1 MNYNRKIMRL
11 ELSAEKALNGGYYYA
26 ELLLPAA
33 DYEIK
38 DAMQRTRAG
47 GRENTV
53 EVSILECDI
62 LPDLQ
67 DIRLDTFSL
76 DELNFLAKRLASLPD
91 EELPVFYAVTE
102 QIFNDADENPVSIKD
117 LINCTYGL
125 DTVPVAHNVSNLS
138 ELGRFAFENELLSD
152 LEGIPESAVPFLNAE
167 QIGRVQQKNDN
178 GVFEGRLYIPTV
190 HYDRPEIYDG
200 VTLPEEEPENAAF
213 LLKVGAYPKS
223 AFFDEDP
230 ALHDLCL
237 PADSD
242 ELFNVTAKCGEP
254 EINLCFCYEFYSS
267 IPQITSDMF
276 DSMEE
281 IDELN
286 TLAQRIAAM
295 SESEQTKFKAV
306 LDAENTASIHD
317 ALNAAQNLWRYE
329 FTAEPDTADAFFK
342 KYILENTSTEFD
354 SRWLENLLPR
364 NEADKLLGRI
374 GAAVTDYGV
383 ISARNG
389 HLFKPVP
396 YDEPEAKELKTQ
408 AMTEEKLDVIEILDR
423 RALFSNGRLM
433 PEQIPE
439 GLYAYDLRHSDD
451 GGRFCSIEPKVG
463 VNHGGTVLMR
473 DILDFGESGYIP
485 LDEDTEPNFLGET
498 RQYRSLPRKKP
509 RTKPCRW
516 EVCNM
521 SISTVTT
528 DDLRHMNGK
537 EGLVLQG
544 CGGDPQEWLDG
555 INELLTDEG
564 ILKDGSKFENISVFQ
579 NGSLTNIL
587 FPFEDGVEIDMG
599 KLAMW
604 RLHSHEQFGG
614 TWLSDYVPNRLG
626 GFITEHEPDKIK
638 PDCRLIGEDGN
649 IFNLMGLAA
658 RTLRHN
664 GLAEQATEMAGRIHE
679 CGSYDEALCI
689 IGEYVNITGSEE
701 SEDEDEG
708 MGMRL

>member
-26 ELLLPAA
+26 ELLLPAT
-33 DYEIK
+33 DYEVK
-38 DAMQRTRAG
+38 DAMQRTRAV

-62 LPDLQ
+62 LPELQ

-76 DELNFLAKRLASLPD
+76 DELNFLAKRLVSLTD
-91 EELPVFYAVTE
+91 EEMPVFYAVTDE
-102 QIFNDADENPVSIKD
+102 VFRAADNDGLVSIKD

-125 DTVPVAHNVSNLS
+125 DTVPIASGIS
-138 ELGRFAFENELLSD
+138 GPEALGRFAIENGLLSD
-152 LEGIPESAVPFLNAE
+152 IDDIPESAIPFLNAE
-167 QIGRVQQKNDN
+167 QIGRVQQKNDK
-178 GVFEGRLYIPTV
+178 GVFAGNYYIPTV
-190 HYDRPEIYDG
+190 HYERPEVYDG
-200 VTLPEEEPENAAF
+200 VTLPEEEPKSAAF

-223 AFFDEDP
+223 TFSNEDP

-237 PADSD
+237 PADSN
-242 ELFNVTAKCGEP
+242 ELFNVTDKCGEP

-306 LDAENTASIHD
+306 LNAEDTATLKG
-317 ALNAAQNLWRYE
+317 ALDIAQNLWLYE

-342 KYILENTSTEFD
+342 KYIFENTSTEFD

-364 NEADKLLGRI
+364 NEADKLLGRL

-408 AMTEEKLDVIEILDR
+408 AMTDEKLDVIEILDR
-423 RALFSNGRLM
+423 KALFSNGRLM

-451 GGRFCSIEPKVG
+451 GDRFCSIEPKVG

-498 RQYRSLPRKKP
+498 
-509 RTKPCRW
+509 
-516 EVCNM
+516 M
-521 SISTVTT
+521 TVS
-528 DDLRHMNGK
+528 
-537 EGLVLQG
+537 E
-544 CGGDPQEWLDG
+544 
-555 INELLTDEG
+555 
-564 ILKDGSKFENISVFQ
+564 F
-579 NGSLTNIL
+579 
-587 FPFEDGVEIDMG
+587 
-599 KLAMW
+599 
-604 RLHSHEQFGG
+604 
-614 TWLSDYVPNRLG
+614 
-626 GFITEHEPDKIK
+626 
-638 PDCRLIGEDGN
+638 
-649 IFNLMGLAA
+649 
-658 RTLRHN
+658 
-664 GLAEQATEMAGRIHE
+664 AEEEAQ
-679 CGSYDEALCI
+679 DEAMQM
-689 IGEYVNITGSEE
+689 G
-701 SEDEDEG
+701 G
-708 MGMRL
+708 M

>member
-1 MNYNRKIMRL
+1 MTYNRKIMRL

-62 LPDLQ
+62 LPELQ

-76 DELNFLAKRLASLPD
+76 DELNFFAKRLTSLTD
-91 EELPVFYAVTE
+91 EELPVFYAVTDE
-102 QIFNDADENPVSIKD
+102 VFRAADNDELVSIKD
-117 LINCTYGL
+117 LINSTYGL
-125 DTVPVAHNVSNLS
+125 DTVPVAHNVSNLA

-152 LEGIPESAVPFLNAE
+152 LDGIPESAVPFLNAE
-167 QIGRVQQKNDN
+167 QIGRVQQKNDS

-200 VTLPEEEPENAAF
+200 VTLPDEEPETSDFAIRLLVSGTPEHIKGDPVDRAIWLDLPMASDILANYAAAF
-213 LLKVGAYPKS
+213 N
-223 AFFDEDP
+223 E
-230 ALHDLCL
+230 
-237 PADSD
+237 ADIGDCVYYDFES
-242 ELFNVTAKCGEP
+242 V
-254 EINLCFCYEFYSS
+254 
-267 IPQITSDMF
+267 IPQITSEMF
-276 DSMEE
+276 GSMSDVQALNKLAAE
-281 IDELN
+281 IS
-286 TLAQRIAAM
+286 IM
-295 SESEQTKFKAV
+295 SEAEQVKFKAI

-317 ALNAAQNLWRYE
+317 ALNVTQNLWRYE

-389 HLFKPVP
+389 HLFEPVP

-408 AMTEEKLDVIEILDR
+408 AMTDEKLDVIEILDR
-423 RALFSNGRLM
+423 KALFSNGRLM

-451 GGRFCSIEPKVG
+451 GDRFCSIEPKVG

-485 LDEDTEPNFLGET
+485 LDEDTAPNFLGET
-498 RQYRSLPRKKP
+498 
-509 RTKPCRW
+509 
-516 EVCNM
+516 M
-521 SISTVTT
+521 TVS
-528 DDLRHMNGK
+528 
-537 EGLVLQG
+537 E
-544 CGGDPQEWLDG
+544 
-555 INELLTDEG
+555 
-564 ILKDGSKFENISVFQ
+564 F
-579 NGSLTNIL
+579 
-587 FPFEDGVEIDMG
+587 
-599 KLAMW
+599 
-604 RLHSHEQFGG
+604 
-614 TWLSDYVPNRLG
+614 
-626 GFITEHEPDKIK
+626 
-638 PDCRLIGEDGN
+638 
-649 IFNLMGLAA
+649 
-658 RTLRHN
+658 
-664 GLAEQATEMAGRIHE
+664 AEEEAQ
-679 CGSYDEALCI
+679 DEAMQM
-689 IGEYVNITGSEE
+689 G
-701 SEDEDEG
+701 G
-708 MGMRL
+708 M

>member
-33 DYEIK
+33 DYELK
-38 DAMQRTRAG
+38 DAMQRTRAV

-62 LPDLQ
+62 LPEMQ

-76 DELNFLAKRLASLPD
+76 DELNFLAKRLVSLTD
-91 EELPVFYAVTE
+91 EEMPVFYAVTDE
-102 QIFNDADENPVSIKD
+102 VFRAADNDGLVSIKD

-152 LEGIPESAVPFLNAE
+152 IDDIPESAIPFLNGE
-167 QIGRVQQKNDN
+167 QIGRVQQKNDK
-178 GVFEGRLYIPTV
+178 GVFAGNYYIPTV
-190 HYDRPEIYDG
+190 HYERPEMYDG

-223 AFFDEDP
+223 TFSDEDP

-242 ELFNVTAKCGEP
+242 ELFNVTDKCGEP

-267 IPQITSDMF
+267 IPQITSDIF

-295 SESEQTKFKAV
+295 SESEQAKFKAV
-306 LDAENTASIHD
+306 LNAEDTATLKG
-317 ALNAAQNLWRYE
+317 ALDIAQNLWRYE

-364 NEADKLLGRI
+364 NEADKLLSRI

-383 ISARNG
+383 VSARNG

-408 AMTEEKLDVIEILDR
+408 APTDEKLEVIEILDR
-423 RALFSNGRLM
+423 KALFSNGRLL

-451 GGRFCSIEPKVG
+451 GDRFCSIEPKVG

-498 RQYRSLPRKKP
+498 
-509 RTKPCRW
+509 
-516 EVCNM
+516 M
-521 SISTVTT
+521 TVS
-528 DDLRHMNGK
+528 
-537 EGLVLQG
+537 E
-544 CGGDPQEWLDG
+544 
-555 INELLTDEG
+555 
-564 ILKDGSKFENISVFQ
+564 F
-579 NGSLTNIL
+579 
-587 FPFEDGVEIDMG
+587 
-599 KLAMW
+599 
-604 RLHSHEQFGG
+604 
-614 TWLSDYVPNRLG
+614 
-626 GFITEHEPDKIK
+626 
-638 PDCRLIGEDGN
+638 
-649 IFNLMGLAA
+649 
-658 RTLRHN
+658 
-664 GLAEQATEMAGRIHE
+664 AEEEAQ
-679 CGSYDEALCI
+679 DEAMQM
-689 IGEYVNITGSEE
+689 G
-701 SEDEDEG
+701 G
-708 MGMRL
+708 M

>member
-62 LPDLQ
+62 LPEMQ

-91 EELPVFYAVTE
+91 AELPVFYAVTE

-125 DTVPVAHNVSNLS
+125 DTVPVAHNVSNLA

-178 GVFEGRLYIPTV
+178 GVFEGNLYIPTV

-200 VTLPEEEPENAAF
+200 KNLPEEEAENSVF
-213 LLKVGAYPKS
+213 LLKVGSYPKHSFS
-223 AFFDEDP
+223 AGTP
-230 ALHDLCL
+230 ALYDLRL

-242 ELFNVTAKCGEP
+242 KLFNITRACGEP

-267 IPQITSDMF
+267 VPQITSDIF
-276 DSMEE
+276 ESMEE

-286 TLAQRIAAM
+286 SLAQRITRM
-295 SESEQTKFKAV
+295 SEAEQVKFKAI
-306 LDAENTASIHD
+306 LDTENTASIQD

-354 SRWLENLLPR
+354 SRWLENLIPR
-364 NEADKLLGRI
+364 NDADKLLGRI
-374 GAAVTDYGV
+374 GATLTDYGV
-383 ISARNG
+383 ISARNC

-408 AMTEEKLDVIEILDR
+408 AMTEEKLDVIEVLDR

-451 GGRFCSIEPKVG
+451 GDRFCSIEPKVG

-485 LDEDTEPNFLGET
+485 LDEYTEPNFLGET
-498 RQYRSLPRKKP
+498 MTASEFAEEEIQDES
-509 RTKPCRW
+509 
-516 EVCNM
+516 M
-521 SISTVTT
+521 Q
-528 DDLRHMNGK
+528 M
-537 EGLVLQG
+537 
-544 CGGDPQEWLDG
+544 GG
-555 INELLTDEG
+555 
-564 ILKDGSKFENISVFQ
+564 
-579 NGSLTNIL
+579 
-587 FPFEDGVEIDMG
+587 M
-599 KLAMW
+599 
-604 RLHSHEQFGG
+604 
-614 TWLSDYVPNRLG
+614 
-626 GFITEHEPDKIK
+626 
-638 PDCRLIGEDGN
+638 
-649 IFNLMGLAA
+649 
-658 RTLRHN
+658 
-664 GLAEQATEMAGRIHE
+664 
-679 CGSYDEALCI
+679 
-689 IGEYVNITGSEE
+689 
-701 SEDEDEG
+701 
-708 MGMRL
+708 

>member
-62 LPDLQ
+62 LPYLQ

-76 DELNFLAKRLASLPD
+76 DELNFFAKRLASLPD

-125 DTVPVAHNVSNLS
+125 DAVPVAHNVSNLA

-178 GVFEGRLYIPTV
+178 GVFEGNLYIPTV
-190 HYDRPEIYDG
+190 HYDRSEIYDG
-200 VTLPEEEPENAAF
+200 KSLPEEEAENSVF
-213 LLKVGAYPKS
+213 LLKVGSYPKHSFS
-223 AFFDEDP
+223 AGTP
-230 ALHDLCL
+230 ALYDLRL

-242 ELFNVTAKCGEP
+242 KLFNITRACGEP

-267 IPQITSDMF
+267 VPQITSDIF
-276 DSMEE
+276 ESMEE

-286 TLAQRIAAM
+286 SLAQRITRM
-295 SESEQTKFKAV
+295 SEAEQVKFKAI
-306 LDAENTASIHD
+306 LDTENTASIQD

-354 SRWLENLLPR
+354 SRWLENLIPR

-389 HLFKPVP
+389 HLFEPVP

-408 AMTEEKLDVIEILDR
+408 AMTEEKLDVIEVLDR

-451 GGRFCSIEPKVG
+451 GGRFCAIEPKVG

-473 DILDFGESGYIP
+473 DILDFGENGYIP

-498 RQYRSLPRKKP
+498 
-509 RTKPCRW
+509 
-516 EVCNM
+516 M
-521 SISTVTT
+521 TVSEFAEEEAQDET
-528 DDLRHMNGK
+528 M
-537 EGLVLQG
+537 QM
-544 CGGDPQEWLDG
+544 GG
-555 INELLTDEG
+555 
-564 ILKDGSKFENISVFQ
+564 
-579 NGSLTNIL
+579 
-587 FPFEDGVEIDMG
+587 M
-599 KLAMW
+599 
-604 RLHSHEQFGG
+604 
-614 TWLSDYVPNRLG
+614 
-626 GFITEHEPDKIK
+626 
-638 PDCRLIGEDGN
+638 
-649 IFNLMGLAA
+649 
-658 RTLRHN
+658 
-664 GLAEQATEMAGRIHE
+664 
-679 CGSYDEALCI
+679 
-689 IGEYVNITGSEE
+689 
-701 SEDEDEG
+701 
-708 MGMRL
+708 

>member
-38 DAMQRTRAG
+38 DTMQRTRAV

-62 LPDLQ
+62 LPELQ

-76 DELNFLAKRLASLPD
+76 DELNFLAKRLVSLTD
-91 EELPVFYAVTE
+91 EEMPVFYAVTDE
-102 QIFNDADENPVSIKD
+102 FFRAADNDGLVSIKD

-200 VTLPEEEPENAAF
+200 VTLPDEESESSDFAIRLLVSGTPEHIKGDPVDRAIWLDLPMASDILANYAAAF
-213 LLKVGAYPKS
+213 N
-223 AFFDEDP
+223 E
-230 ALHDLCL
+230 
-237 PADSD
+237 ADIGDCVYYDFES
-242 ELFNVTAKCGEP
+242 V
-254 EINLCFCYEFYSS
+254 
-267 IPQITSDMF
+267 IPQITPEMFGSMSDVQALNKLAA
-276 DSMEE
+276 E
-281 IDELN
+281 IS
-286 TLAQRIAAM
+286 IM

-306 LDAENTASIHD
+306 LNAEDTATLKG
-317 ALNAAQNLWRYE
+317 ALDIAQNLWRYE

-364 NEADKLLGRI
+364 NEADKLLGRL

-396 YDEPEAKELKTQ
+396 YDKPEAKELKTQ
-408 AMTEEKLDVIEILDR
+408 AMTAEKLDVIEVLDR

-451 GGRFCSIEPKVG
+451 GDRFCSIEPEVG

-473 DILDFGESGYIP
+473 DILDFGEIGYIP

-498 RQYRSLPRKKP
+498 
-509 RTKPCRW
+509 
-516 EVCNM
+516 M
-521 SISTVTT
+521 TVS
-528 DDLRHMNGK
+528 
-537 EGLVLQG
+537 E
-544 CGGDPQEWLDG
+544 
-555 INELLTDEG
+555 
-564 ILKDGSKFENISVFQ
+564 F
-579 NGSLTNIL
+579 
-587 FPFEDGVEIDMG
+587 
-599 KLAMW
+599 
-604 RLHSHEQFGG
+604 
-614 TWLSDYVPNRLG
+614 
-626 GFITEHEPDKIK
+626 
-638 PDCRLIGEDGN
+638 
-649 IFNLMGLAA
+649 
-658 RTLRHN
+658 
-664 GLAEQATEMAGRIHE
+664 AEEEAQ
-679 CGSYDEALCI
+679 DEAMQM
-689 IGEYVNITGSEE
+689 G
-701 SEDEDEG
+701 G
-708 MGMRL
+708 M

>member
-33 DYEIK
+33 DYELK
-38 DAMQRTRAG
+38 DAMQRTRAV

-62 LPDLQ
+62 LPKLQ

-76 DELNFLAKRLASLPD
+76 DELNFLAKRLASLPN

-102 QIFNDADENPVSIKD
+102 QIFGDADENENPVSIKD

-125 DTVPVAHNVSNLS
+125 DTVPVAHNVSNLA
-138 ELGRFAFENELLSD
+138 ELGRFAFENDLLSD

-167 QIGRVQQKNDN
+167 PIGRVQQKNDN
-178 GVFEGRLYIPTV
+178 GVFEGNLYIPTV

-200 VTLPEEEPENAAF
+200 KNLPEEEAENSVF
-213 LLKVGAYPKS
+213 LLKVGSYPKHSFS
-223 AFFDEDP
+223 AGTP
-230 ALHDLCL
+230 ALYDLRL

-242 ELFNVTAKCGEP
+242 KLFNITRACGEP

-267 IPQITSDMF
+267 VPQITSDIF
-276 DSMEE
+276 ESMEE

-286 TLAQRIAAM
+286 SLAQRITRM
-295 SESEQTKFKAV
+295 SEAEQVKFKAI
-306 LDAENTASIHD
+306 LDTENTESIQD

-383 ISARNG
+383 ISTRNG
-389 HLFKPVP
+389 HLFEPVP

-408 AMTEEKLDVIEILDR
+408 AMTEEKLDVIEVLDR

-451 GGRFCSIEPKVG
+451 GDRFCSIEPKVG

-473 DILDFGESGYIP
+473 DILDFGENGYIP

-498 RQYRSLPRKKP
+498 
-509 RTKPCRW
+509 
-516 EVCNM
+516 M
-521 SISTVTT
+521 TVS
-528 DDLRHMNGK
+528 
-537 EGLVLQG
+537 E
-544 CGGDPQEWLDG
+544 
-555 INELLTDEG
+555 
-564 ILKDGSKFENISVFQ
+564 F
-579 NGSLTNIL
+579 
-587 FPFEDGVEIDMG
+587 
-599 KLAMW
+599 
-604 RLHSHEQFGG
+604 
-614 TWLSDYVPNRLG
+614 
-626 GFITEHEPDKIK
+626 
-638 PDCRLIGEDGN
+638 
-649 IFNLMGLAA
+649 
-658 RTLRHN
+658 
-664 GLAEQATEMAGRIHE
+664 AEEEAQ
-679 CGSYDEALCI
+679 DEAMQM
-689 IGEYVNITGSEE
+689 G
-701 SEDEDEG
+701 G
-708 MGMRL
+708 M

>member
-1 MNYNRKIMRL
+1 MIYNRKIMRL
-11 ELSAEKALNGGYYYA
+11 ELSAENPVHGGYYYA

-33 DYEIK
+33 DYELK
-38 DAMQRTRAG
+38 DAMQRTRAV
-47 GRENTV
+47 GRESTV

-62 LPDLQ
+62 LPELQ

-76 DELNFLAKRLASLPD
+76 DELNFFAKRLGSLPN

-117 LINCTYGL
+117 LINCTYSL
-125 DTVPVAHNVSNLS
+125 DTVPVAHNVSNLA

-152 LEGIPESAVPFLNAE
+152 LDGIPESAVPFLNAE

-190 HYDRPEIYDG
+190 HYDRPEVYDG
-200 VTLPEEEPENAAF
+200 KSLPEEEAENSVF
-213 LLKVGAYPKS
+213 LLKVGSYPKHSFS
-223 AFFDEDP
+223 AGTP
-230 ALHDLCL
+230 ALYDLRL

-242 ELFNVTAKCGEP
+242 KLFNITRACGEP

-267 IPQITSDMF
+267 VPQITSDMF
-276 DSMEE
+276 ESMEE

-286 TLAQRIAAM
+286 SLAQRITRM
-295 SESEQTKFKAV
+295 SEAEQVKFKAV
-306 LDAENTASIHD
+306 LDAENTAIIHD
-317 ALNAAQNLWRYE
+317 ALNTAQNLWRYE

-374 GAAVTDYGV
+374 GATLTDYGV

-408 AMTEEKLDVIEILDR
+408 ALTEEKLDVIEVLDR

-451 GGRFCSIEPKVG
+451 GDRFCAIEPKVG
-463 VNHGGTVLMR
+463 VNHGGTILMR

-498 RQYRSLPRKKP
+498 
-509 RTKPCRW
+509 
-516 EVCNM
+516 M
-521 SISTVTT
+521 TVSEFAEEET
-528 DDLRHMNGK
+528 
-537 EGLVLQG
+537 Q
-544 CGGDPQEWLDG
+544 
-555 INELLTDEG
+555 DETM
-564 ILKDGSKFENISVFQ
+564 Q
-579 NGSLTNIL
+579 T
-587 FPFEDGVEIDMG
+587 
-599 KLAMW
+599 
-604 RLHSHEQFGG
+604 
-614 TWLSDYVPNRLG
+614 
-626 GFITEHEPDKIK
+626 
-638 PDCRLIGEDGN
+638 
-649 IFNLMGLAA
+649 
-658 RTLRHN
+658 
-664 GLAEQATEMAGRIHE
+664 
-679 CGSYDEALCI
+679 
-689 IGEYVNITGSEE
+689 
-701 SEDEDEG
+701 EG
-708 MGMRL
+708 MGMGL

>member
-1 MNYNRKIMRL
+1 MIYNRKIMRL

-62 LPDLQ
+62 LPEMQ

-117 LINCTYGL
+117 LINCTYSL

-190 HYDRPEIYDG
+190 HYERPEIYDG
-200 VTLPEEEPENAAF
+200 VTLPEEEPKNAAF

-223 AFFDEDP
+223 AFSDEDP

-242 ELFNVTAKCGEP
+242 ELFNVTDKCGEP
-254 EINLCFCYEFYSS
+254 EINLCFCYEFNSS

-286 TLAQRIAAM
+286 SLAQRITRM
-295 SESEQTKFKAV
+295 SEAEQVKFKAI
-306 LDAENTASIHD
+306 LDAENTASIQD
-317 ALNAAQNLWRYE
+317 ALDAAQNLWRYE
-329 FTAEPDTADAFFK
+329 FTAESHSADTFFK
-342 KYILENTSTEFD
+342 EYLSENTDTRFD
-354 SRWLENLLPR
+354 RKWFDRLYAQREGEQLLKR
-364 NEADKLLGRI
+364 LG
-374 GAAVTDYGV
+374 ATLTDYGV
-383 ISARNG
+383 VSARNG

-408 AMTEEKLDVIEILDR
+408 AMTEEKLDVIEVLDR

-451 GGRFCSIEPKVG
+451 GDRFCAIEPKVG

-485 LDEDTEPNFLGET
+485 LDEDTEPNFLGDEMTPSEFAEEEVQDET
-498 RQYRSLPRKKP
+498 MQ
-509 RTKPCRW
+509 
-516 EVCNM
+516 M
-521 SISTVTT
+521 
-528 DDLRHMNGK
+528 
-537 EGLVLQG
+537 
-544 CGGDPQEWLDG
+544 GG
-555 INELLTDEG
+555 
-564 ILKDGSKFENISVFQ
+564 
-579 NGSLTNIL
+579 
-587 FPFEDGVEIDMG
+587 M
-599 KLAMW
+599 
-604 RLHSHEQFGG
+604 
-614 TWLSDYVPNRLG
+614 
-626 GFITEHEPDKIK
+626 
-638 PDCRLIGEDGN
+638 
-649 IFNLMGLAA
+649 
-658 RTLRHN
+658 
-664 GLAEQATEMAGRIHE
+664 
-679 CGSYDEALCI
+679 
-689 IGEYVNITGSEE
+689 
-701 SEDEDEG
+701 
-708 MGMRL
+708 

>member
-1 MNYNRKIMRL
+1 MTYNRKIIRL

-38 DAMQRTRAG
+38 DAMQRVRAV

-62 LPDLQ
+62 LPELQ

-91 EELPVFYAVTE
+91 EELPVFYAVTDE
-102 QIFNDADENPVSIKD
+102 VFRAADNDGLVSIKD

-125 DTVPVAHNVSNLS
+125 DTVPIASGIS
-138 ELGRFAFENELLSD
+138 GPEALGRFAIENGLLSD
-152 LEGIPESAVPFLNAE
+152 IDDIPESAIPFLNAE
-167 QIGRVQQKNDN
+167 QIGRVQQKNDK
-178 GVFEGRLYIPTV
+178 GVFAGNYYIPTV
-190 HYDRPEIYDG
+190 HYERSEVYDG
-200 VTLPEEEPENAAF
+200 VTLPEEEPKNAVF

-223 AFFDEDP
+223 AFSDEDP

-242 ELFNVTAKCGEP
+242 ELFNVTDKCGEP

-306 LDAENTASIHD
+306 LDAENTTSIHD
-317 ALNAAQNLWRYE
+317 ALNVAQNLWRYE

-342 KYILENTSTEFD
+342 KYILENTSAEFD

-383 ISARNG
+383 ISVRNG
-389 HLFKPVP
+389 HLFEPVP
-396 YDEPEAKELKTQ
+396 YDEPEVKELKSQ
-408 AMTEEKLDVIEILDR
+408 AMTDEKLDVIEVLDR

-451 GGRFCSIEPKVG
+451 GDRFCSIEPKVG
-463 VNHGGTVLMR
+463 VNHGGTILMR

-485 LDEDTEPNFLGET
+485 LDEDTEPNFLGDEMTPSEFAEEEVQDET
-498 RQYRSLPRKKP
+498 
-509 RTKPCRW
+509 
-516 EVCNM
+516 
-521 SISTVTT
+521 
-528 DDLRHMNGK
+528 
-537 EGLVLQG
+537 LQM
-544 CGGDPQEWLDG
+544 GG
-555 INELLTDEG
+555 
-564 ILKDGSKFENISVFQ
+564 
-579 NGSLTNIL
+579 
-587 FPFEDGVEIDMG
+587 M
-599 KLAMW
+599 
-604 RLHSHEQFGG
+604 
-614 TWLSDYVPNRLG
+614 
-626 GFITEHEPDKIK
+626 
-638 PDCRLIGEDGN
+638 
-649 IFNLMGLAA
+649 
-658 RTLRHN
+658 
-664 GLAEQATEMAGRIHE
+664 
-679 CGSYDEALCI
+679 
-689 IGEYVNITGSEE
+689 
-701 SEDEDEG
+701 
-708 MGMRL
+708 

>member
-62 LPDLQ
+62 LPELQ

-76 DELNFLAKRLASLPD
+76 DELNFFAKRLASLPD

-117 LINCTYGL
+117 LINCTYSL
-125 DTVPVAHNVSNLS
+125 DTVPVAHNVSNLA

-167 QIGRVQQKNDN
+167 QIGRVQQKNDK
-178 GVFEGRLYIPTV
+178 GVFAGNYYIPTV
-190 HYDRPEIYDG
+190 HYERPEVYDG
-200 VTLPEEEPENAAF
+200 VTLPEEEPKNAAF
-213 LLKVGAYPKS
+213 LLKVGAYPKN
-223 AFFDEDP
+223 AFSDEDP

-242 ELFNVTAKCGEP
+242 ELFNVTDKCGEP

-281 IDELN
+281 IDDLN

-306 LDAENTASIHD
+306 LNAEDTATLKG
-317 ALNAAQNLWRYE
+317 ALDIAQNLWRYE
-329 FTAEPDTADAFFK
+329 FAAEPDTADTFFK
-342 KYILENTSTEFD
+342 DYVAENADTRFD
-354 SRWLENLLPR
+354 NRWLGGLFAR
-364 NEADKLLGRI
+364 NEGERLLSRL
-374 GAAVTDYGV
+374 GATLTDYGIV
-383 ISARNG
+383 SARNG
-389 HLFKPVP
+389 QLFEPVP
-396 YDEPEAKELKTQ
+396 YDEPEVKELKSQ
-408 AMTEEKLDVIEILDR
+408 ALTEEKLDIIEVLDR

-451 GGRFCSIEPKVG
+451 GDRFCSVEPRVG
-463 VNHGGTVLMR
+463 VNHGGTVLLKEA
-473 DILDFGESGYIP
+473 LDFGECGYIS
-485 LDEDTEPNFLGET
+485 LDEDTEPNFLGEEMT
-498 RQYRSLPRKKP
+498 AS
-509 RTKPCRW
+509 
-516 EVCNM
+516 E
-521 SISTVTT
+521 
-528 DDLRHMNGK
+528 
-537 EGLVLQG
+537 
-544 CGGDPQEWLDG
+544 
-555 INELLTDEG
+555 
-564 ILKDGSKFENISVFQ
+564 F
-579 NGSLTNIL
+579 
-587 FPFEDGVEIDMG
+587 
-599 KLAMW
+599 
-604 RLHSHEQFGG
+604 
-614 TWLSDYVPNRLG
+614 
-626 GFITEHEPDKIK
+626 
-638 PDCRLIGEDGN
+638 
-649 IFNLMGLAA
+649 
-658 RTLRHN
+658 
-664 GLAEQATEMAGRIHE
+664 AEEEAQ
-679 CGSYDEALCI
+679 DEAMQM
-689 IGEYVNITGSEE
+689 G
-701 SEDEDEG
+701 G
-708 MGMRL
+708 M

>member
-1 MNYNRKIMRL
+1 MTYNKKIMKL
-11 ELSAEKALNGGYYYA
+11 ELSAENPVHGGYYYA

-38 DAMQRTRAG
+38 DAMQRARAV

-62 LPDLQ
+62 LPELQ

-76 DELNFLAKRLASLPD
+76 DELNFLAKRLASLPN

-102 QIFNDADENPVSIKD
+102 RIFNDADENPVSIKD
-117 LINCTYGL
+117 LINCTYSL
-125 DTVPVAHNVSNLS
+125 DTVPVAHNVSNLA

-152 LEGIPESAVPFLNAE
+152 LDGIPESAVPFLNAE

-190 HYDRPEIYDG
+190 HYDRPEVYDG
-200 VTLPEEEPENAAF
+200 KSLPEEEAENSVF
-213 LLKVGAYPKS
+213 LLKVGSYPKQSFS
-223 AFFDEDP
+223 AGTP
-230 ALHDLCL
+230 ALYDLRL

-242 ELFNVTAKCGEP
+242 KLFNITRACGEP

-267 IPQITSDMF
+267 VPQITSDMF
-276 DSMEE
+276 ESMEG

-286 TLAQRIAAM
+286 CLAQRITRM
-295 SESEQTKFKAV
+295 SEAEQVKFKAV

-317 ALNAAQNLWRYE
+317 ALNVAQNLWRYK

-389 HLFKPVP
+389 HLFEPVP

-408 AMTEEKLDVIEILDR
+408 AMTEEKLDVIEVLDR

-463 VNHGGTVLMR
+463 VNHGGTVLMQ

-498 RQYRSLPRKKP
+498 
-509 RTKPCRW
+509 
-516 EVCNM
+516 M
-521 SISTVTT
+521 TVSEFAEEEAQDET
-528 DDLRHMNGK
+528 M
-537 EGLVLQG
+537 QM
-544 CGGDPQEWLDG
+544 GGMQL
-555 INELLTDEG
+555 
-564 ILKDGSKFENISVFQ
+564 
-579 NGSLTNIL
+579 
-587 FPFEDGVEIDMG
+587 
-599 KLAMW
+599 
-604 RLHSHEQFGG
+604 
-614 TWLSDYVPNRLG
+614 
-626 GFITEHEPDKIK
+626 
-638 PDCRLIGEDGN
+638 
-649 IFNLMGLAA
+649 
-658 RTLRHN
+658 
-664 GLAEQATEMAGRIHE
+664 
-679 CGSYDEALCI
+679 
-689 IGEYVNITGSEE
+689 
-701 SEDEDEG
+701 
-708 MGMRL
+708 

>member
-1 MNYNRKIMRL
+1 MIYNKKIMRL

-33 DYEIK
+33 DYEVK
-38 DAMQRTRAG
+38 DAMQRTRAV

-62 LPDLQ
+62 LPELQ

-76 DELNFLAKRLASLPD
+76 DELNFFVKRLASLPN

-102 QIFNDADENPVSIKD
+102 QIFGDAEESENPVSIKD

-125 DTVPVAHNVSNLS
+125 DTVPVAHNVSNLA

-223 AFFDEDP
+223 AFSDEDP

-242 ELFNVTAKCGEP
+242 ELFNVTDKCGEP

-306 LDAENTASIHD
+306 LNAEDTATLKG
-317 ALNAAQNLWRYE
+317 ALDIAQNLWRYE
-329 FTAEPDTADAFFK
+329 FTAEPDTADTFFK
-342 KYILENTSTEFD
+342 KYIYENTSTEFD
-354 SRWLENLLPR
+354 SKWLENLLPR
-364 NEADKLLGRI
+364 NEADKLLGRL
-374 GAAVTDYGV
+374 GATLTDYGV

-408 AMTEEKLDVIEILDR
+408 AMTEEKLDVIEVLDR

-451 GGRFCSIEPKVG
+451 GDRFCAIEPKVG

-473 DILDFGESGYIP
+473 DILDFGENGYIP

-498 RQYRSLPRKKP
+498 
-509 RTKPCRW
+509 
-516 EVCNM
+516 M
-521 SISTVTT
+521 TVSEFAEEEAQ
-528 DDLRHMNGK
+528 DESM
-537 EGLVLQG
+537 QM
-544 CGGDPQEWLDG
+544 GG
-555 INELLTDEG
+555 
-564 ILKDGSKFENISVFQ
+564 
-579 NGSLTNIL
+579 
-587 FPFEDGVEIDMG
+587 M
-599 KLAMW
+599 
-604 RLHSHEQFGG
+604 
-614 TWLSDYVPNRLG
+614 
-626 GFITEHEPDKIK
+626 
-638 PDCRLIGEDGN
+638 
-649 IFNLMGLAA
+649 
-658 RTLRHN
+658 
-664 GLAEQATEMAGRIHE
+664 
-679 CGSYDEALCI
+679 
-689 IGEYVNITGSEE
+689 
-701 SEDEDEG
+701 
-708 MGMRL
+708 

>member
-1 MNYNRKIMRL
+1 MTYNRKIMRL

-26 ELLLPAA
+26 ELLLPAV

-38 DAMQRTRAG
+38 DAMQRTRAV

-62 LPDLQ
+62 LPELQ

-76 DELNFLAKRLASLPD
+76 DELNFFAKRLASLPD
-91 EELPVFYAVTE
+91 EELPVFYAVTDE
-102 QIFNDADENPVSIKD
+102 VFRAADNDGLVSIKD

-125 DTVPVAHNVSNLS
+125 DTVPVAHNVSNLA

-152 LEGIPESAVPFLNAE
+152 LDGIPESAVPFLNAE

-190 HYDRPEIYDG
+190 HYERPEIYDG
-200 VTLPEEEPENAAF
+200 VTLPDEEPEPSDFAIRLLVSGTPEHIKGDPVDRAIWLNLPMASDILTNYAAAF
-213 LLKVGAYPKS
+213 N
-223 AFFDEDP
+223 E
-230 ALHDLCL
+230 
-237 PADSD
+237 ADIGDCVYYDFES
-242 ELFNVTAKCGEP
+242 V
-254 EINLCFCYEFYSS
+254 

-276 DSMEE
+276 ESMEE

-286 TLAQRIAAM
+286 SLAQRITRM
-295 SESEQTKFKAV
+295 SEAEQVKFKAI
-306 LDAENTASIHD
+306 LDAENTASIQD
-317 ALNAAQNLWRYE
+317 ALNVAQNLWRYE

-364 NEADKLLGRI
+364 NEADKLLGRL

-389 HLFKPVP
+389 HLFEPVP

-408 AMTEEKLDVIEILDR
+408 ALTEEKLDVIEVLDR

-451 GGRFCSIEPKVG
+451 GDRFCSIEPKVG

-485 LDEDTEPNFLGET
+485 LNEDTEPNFLGET
-498 RQYRSLPRKKP
+498 
-509 RTKPCRW
+509 
-516 EVCNM
+516 M
-521 SISTVTT
+521 TVS
-528 DDLRHMNGK
+528 
-537 EGLVLQG
+537 E
-544 CGGDPQEWLDG
+544 
-555 INELLTDEG
+555 
-564 ILKDGSKFENISVFQ
+564 F
-579 NGSLTNIL
+579 
-587 FPFEDGVEIDMG
+587 
-599 KLAMW
+599 
-604 RLHSHEQFGG
+604 
-614 TWLSDYVPNRLG
+614 
-626 GFITEHEPDKIK
+626 
-638 PDCRLIGEDGN
+638 
-649 IFNLMGLAA
+649 
-658 RTLRHN
+658 
-664 GLAEQATEMAGRIHE
+664 AEEEAQ
-679 CGSYDEALCI
+679 DEAMQM
-689 IGEYVNITGSEE
+689 G
-701 SEDEDEG
+701 G
-708 MGMRL
+708 M

>member
-11 ELSAEKALNGGYYYA
+11 ELSAENPVHGGYYYA

-38 DAMQRTRAG
+38 DAMQRTRAV

-62 LPDLQ
+62 LPELQ

-76 DELNFLAKRLASLPD
+76 DELNFFAKRLASLPD

-102 QIFNDADENPVSIKD
+102 QIFNDIDENPVSIKD

-167 QIGRVQQKNDN
+167 QIGRVQQKNDK
-178 GVFEGRLYIPTV
+178 GIFEGNLYIPTV
-190 HYDRPEIYDG
+190 HYDRPEVYDG
-200 VTLPEEEPENAAF
+200 KSLPEEEAENSVF
-213 LLKVGAYPKS
+213 LLKVGSYPKHSFS
-223 AFFDEDP
+223 AGTP
-230 ALHDLCL
+230 ALYDLHL
-237 PADSD
+237 PANSD
-242 ELFNVTAKCGEP
+242 KLFNITRACGEP

-267 IPQITSDMF
+267 VPQITSDMF
-276 DSMEE
+276 ESMEE

-286 TLAQRIAAM
+286 SLAQRITRM
-295 SESEQTKFKAV
+295 SEAEQVKFKAI
-306 LDAENTASIHD
+306 LDAENTASIQD
-317 ALNAAQNLWRYE
+317 ALNVAQNLWRYE

-354 SRWLENLLPR
+354 SKWLENLLPR

-374 GAAVTDYGV
+374 GATLTDYGV

-408 AMTEEKLDVIEILDR
+408 ALTEEKLDVIEVLDR

-451 GGRFCSIEPKVG
+451 GDRFCSIEPKVG

-498 RQYRSLPRKKP
+498 M
-509 RTKPCRW
+509 T
-516 EVCNM
+516 
-521 SISTVTT
+521 
-528 DDLRHMNGK
+528 
-537 EGLVLQG
+537 
-544 CGGDPQEWLDG
+544 
-555 INELLTDEG
+555 
-564 ILKDGSKFENISVFQ
+564 
-579 NGSLTNIL
+579 
-587 FPFEDGVEIDMG
+587 
-599 KLAMW
+599 
-604 RLHSHEQFGG
+604 
-614 TWLSDYVPNRLG
+614 
-626 GFITEHEPDKIK
+626 
-638 PDCRLIGEDGN
+638 
-649 IFNLMGLAA
+649 
-658 RTLRHN
+658 
-664 GLAEQATEMAGRIHE
+664 ATEFAE
-679 CGSYDEALCI
+679 EEAQDK
-689 IGEYVNITGSEE
+689 TMQT
-701 SEDEDEG
+701 EG
-708 MGMRL
+708 MGMSL

>member
-38 DAMQRTRAG
+38 DAMQRTRAV

-62 LPDLQ
+62 LPELQ

-76 DELNFLAKRLASLPD
+76 DEMNFLAKRLSSLPN

-102 QIFNDADENPVSIKD
+102 QIFGDADENENPVSIKD

-125 DTVPVAHNVSNLS
+125 DTVPVAHNVSNLA
-138 ELGRFAFENELLSD
+138 ELGRFAFENDLLSD
-152 LEGIPESAVPFLNAE
+152 LDGIPESAVPFLNAE

-178 GVFEGRLYIPTV
+178 GVFEGNLYIPTV

-200 VTLPEEEPENAAF
+200 KNLPEEEAENSVF
-213 LLKVGAYPKS
+213 LLKVGSYPKHSFS
-223 AFFDEDP
+223 AGTP
-230 ALHDLCL
+230 ALYDLRL

-242 ELFNVTAKCGEP
+242 KLFNITRACGEP

-267 IPQITSDMF
+267 VPQITSDIF
-276 DSMEE
+276 ESMEE

-286 TLAQRIAAM
+286 SLAQRITRM
-295 SESEQTKFKAV
+295 SEAEQVKFKAI
-306 LDAENTASIHD
+306 LDAENTASIQD

-342 KYILENTSTEFD
+342 KYIIENTSTEFD
-354 SRWLENLLPR
+354 SKWLENLLPR
-364 NEADKLLGRI
+364 NEADKLLGRLS
-374 GAAVTDYGV
+374 ATLTDYGV
-383 ISARNG
+383 VSARNG

-408 AMTEEKLDVIEILDR
+408 AMTEEKLDVIEVLDR

-451 GGRFCSIEPKVG
+451 GDRFCSIEPKVG

-498 RQYRSLPRKKP
+498 
-509 RTKPCRW
+509 
-516 EVCNM
+516 M
-521 SISTVTT
+521 TVS
-528 DDLRHMNGK
+528 
-537 EGLVLQG
+537 E
-544 CGGDPQEWLDG
+544 
-555 INELLTDEG
+555 
-564 ILKDGSKFENISVFQ
+564 F
-579 NGSLTNIL
+579 
-587 FPFEDGVEIDMG
+587 
-599 KLAMW
+599 
-604 RLHSHEQFGG
+604 
-614 TWLSDYVPNRLG
+614 
-626 GFITEHEPDKIK
+626 
-638 PDCRLIGEDGN
+638 
-649 IFNLMGLAA
+649 
-658 RTLRHN
+658 
-664 GLAEQATEMAGRIHE
+664 AEEEAQ
-679 CGSYDEALCI
+679 DEAMQM
-689 IGEYVNITGSEE
+689 G
-701 SEDEDEG
+701 G
-708 MGMRL
+708 M

>member
-1 MNYNRKIMRL
+1 MTYNRKIMRL

-33 DYEIK
+33 DNEIK
-38 DAMQRTRAG
+38 DAMQRTRAA
-47 GRENTV
+47 GRENMV

-62 LPDLQ
+62 LPELQ

-76 DELNFLAKRLASLPD
+76 DELNFLAKRLTSLTD

-125 DTVPVAHNVSNLS
+125 DTVPVAHNVSNLA
-138 ELGRFAFENELLSD
+138 ELARFAFENELLSD

-167 QIGRVQQKNDN
+167 QIGRVQQKNDK
-178 GVFEGRLYIPTV
+178 GIFEGNLYIPTV
-190 HYDRPEIYDG
+190 HYDRPEVYDG
-200 VTLPEEEPENAAF
+200 KSLPEEEAENSVF
-213 LLKVGAYPKS
+213 LLKVGSYPKHSFS
-223 AFFDEDP
+223 AGTP
-230 ALHDLCL
+230 ALYDLRL
-237 PADSD
+237 PANSD
-242 ELFNVTAKCGEP
+242 KLFNITRACGEP

-267 IPQITSDMF
+267 VPQITSDMF
-276 DSMEE
+276 ESMEE

-286 TLAQRIAAM
+286 SLAQRITRM
-295 SESEQTKFKAV
+295 SEAEQVKFKAI
-306 LDAENTASIHD
+306 LDAENTASIQD
-317 ALNAAQNLWRYE
+317 ALNVAQNLWRYE

-374 GAAVTDYGV
+374 GATLTDYGV

-408 AMTEEKLDVIEILDR
+408 ALTEEKLDVIEVLDR

-451 GGRFCSIEPKVG
+451 GDRFCSIEPKVG

-498 RQYRSLPRKKP
+498 MTVSEFAEE
-509 RTKPCRW
+509 
-516 EVCNM
+516 EVQDE
-521 SISTVTT
+521 T
-528 DDLRHMNGK
+528 
-537 EGLVLQG
+537 LQM
-544 CGGDPQEWLDG
+544 GG
-555 INELLTDEG
+555 
-564 ILKDGSKFENISVFQ
+564 
-579 NGSLTNIL
+579 
-587 FPFEDGVEIDMG
+587 M
-599 KLAMW
+599 
-604 RLHSHEQFGG
+604 
-614 TWLSDYVPNRLG
+614 
-626 GFITEHEPDKIK
+626 
-638 PDCRLIGEDGN
+638 
-649 IFNLMGLAA
+649 
-658 RTLRHN
+658 
-664 GLAEQATEMAGRIHE
+664 
-679 CGSYDEALCI
+679 
-689 IGEYVNITGSEE
+689 
-701 SEDEDEG
+701 
-708 MGMRL
+708 

>member
-38 DAMQRTRAG
+38 DAMQRTRAV

-62 LPDLQ
+62 LPKLQ

-76 DELNFLAKRLASLPD
+76 DELNFLAKRLSSLPD

-102 QIFNDADENPVSIKD
+102 PIFNDTDENPVSIKD
-117 LINCTYGL
+117 LINCTYSL

-200 VTLPEEEPENAAF
+200 ETLPDEEPKISDFAIRVFVSGTPEHTIGDPEEKAMWLSLPMKTDAF
-213 LLKVGAYPKS
+213 NRYATVFNEADIGDCVYYD
-223 AFFDEDP
+223 FD
-230 ALHDLCL
+230 
-237 PADSD
+237 S
-242 ELFNVTAKCGEP
+242 V
-254 EINLCFCYEFYSS
+254 

-276 DSMEE
+276 DSMRD
-281 IDELN
+281 IYTLN
-286 TLAQRIAAM
+286 TLAQRISAM
-295 SESEQTKFKAV
+295 SNYEQVKFKAV
-306 LDAENTASIHD
+306 LDAENTVSIQD

-329 FTAEPDTADAFFK
+329 FTAEPDTAGAFFK
-342 KYILENTSTEFD
+342 KYIFENTSTEFD
-354 SRWLENLLPR
+354 SKWLENLLPR

-383 ISARNG
+383 ISTRNG

-408 AMTEEKLDVIEILDR
+408 AMTEEKLDVIEVLDR

-451 GGRFCSIEPKVG
+451 GDRFCSIEPKVG

-485 LDEDTEPNFLGET
+485 LDEDTEPNFLGDEMTPSEFAEEET
-498 RQYRSLPRKKP
+498 QDES
-509 RTKPCRW
+509 
-516 EVCNM
+516 VQM
-521 SISTVTT
+521 
-528 DDLRHMNGK
+528 
-537 EGLVLQG
+537 
-544 CGGDPQEWLDG
+544 GG
-555 INELLTDEG
+555 
-564 ILKDGSKFENISVFQ
+564 
-579 NGSLTNIL
+579 
-587 FPFEDGVEIDMG
+587 M
-599 KLAMW
+599 
-604 RLHSHEQFGG
+604 
-614 TWLSDYVPNRLG
+614 
-626 GFITEHEPDKIK
+626 
-638 PDCRLIGEDGN
+638 
-649 IFNLMGLAA
+649 
-658 RTLRHN
+658 
-664 GLAEQATEMAGRIHE
+664 
-679 CGSYDEALCI
+679 
-689 IGEYVNITGSEE
+689 
-701 SEDEDEG
+701 
-708 MGMRL
+708 